1 MVNESVE
8 YTSLGNMEDV
18 LTEKLEDAMMRWD
31 TNETGEELKILIDI
45 PSLQDFEI
53 MVRST

>member
-31 TNETGEELKILIDI
+31 TNKTGEELKILIDI

>member
-1 MVNESVE
+1 MANESVE

-18 LTEKLEDAMMRWD
+18 PAEKLEDAMMRWD
-31 TNETGEELKILIDI
+31 TNKTGEELKILIDI